1 MNRGYNIPEDTV
13 KKIYDIYFNTLKK
26 IILKYSGK
34 IDILSLTKRDKIS
47 LTIEILLSKFN
58 FKKTIL
64 LKTLRIYEF

>member
-58 FKKTIL
+58 FKKNYIIKNIKNL
-64 LKTLRIYEF
+64 